1 MTITRIKGKKN
12 QVENNLTRQEIRREL
27 MIWTFSIHG
36 ISGGKGDTASKPGQG
51 IQLVTMFSPTL
62 ATPLTVA
69 CQTPLSVG
77 FPRQEYWRG
86 LPFPSPGHLPDP
98 GIKPRSPAYL
108 PEMLLFFLLLRV
120 LFSSILCWGGFPDG
134 PVVKIPRFQCRGCGF
149 WSGNWDPACRE
160 VWPES

>member
-1 MTITRIKGKKN
+1 MKPSN
-12 QVENNLTRQEIRREL
+12 CLVSLENVLVTPAHTPRLCFQTCLPQEAEYSSGYQNPQKDFKEIRREL

-69 CQTPLSVG
+69 RQTPLSVG
-77 FPRQEYWRG
+77 FPRQEYWSG

-120 LFSSILCWGGFPDG
+120 LFSSILC
-134 PVVKIPRFQCRGCGF
+134 
-149 WSGNWDPACRE
+149 
-160 VWPES
+160 